1 MRAHDG
7 TNESLTDTE
16 EEQINMV
23 TTGLIMTLLS
33 SIGWSSADALRKR
46 LTHGLELTSLNALLA
61 AGQLIILVAVI
72 PVYVLVTTI
81 DVHSIFQLQSH
92 AYWWYAIPSCLL
104 TTAGH
109 IYFLKSIQH
118 SDLSLTIPYLS
129 FTPIF
134 VLITAIFVL
143 QECPNHTALAGIL
156 IVSLGAFF
164 LNRTGPIDQET
175 RRGLGRLVSDRG
187 SRYMVGT
194 AIAWSAAATFDKA
207 ALQFA
212 STSLHIGLMLF
223 GTTLLLLMVAL
234 KSGHQ
239 QSMRTTLLRWKP
251 ISFVCLIMLCAMGL
265 QFCAYAYWDV
275 AHVEA
280 LKRAVGLVGSLVF
293 GWLYFGESHFWRRVP
308 LIAMMAVGSALVVTA
323 T

>member
-1 MRAHDG
+1 
-7 TNESLTDTE
+7 
-16 EEQINMV
+16 
-23 TTGLIMTLLS
+23 MTLLS
-33 SIGWSSADALRKR
+33 SIGWSTADALRKR
-46 LTHGLELTSLNALLA
+46 LTHVLELTSLNTLLA
-61 AGQLIILVAVI
+61 AGQLFILIAVV
-72 PVYVLVTTI
+72 PVYVLLTTL
-81 DVHSIFQLQSH
+81 DAQSIFQLESH

-143 QECPNHTALAGIL
+143 EEYPNRTALAGIL
-156 IVSLGAFF
+156 IVSLSAFF
-164 LNRTGPIDQET
+164 LNRTGPASQET

-187 SRYMVGT
+187 SRYMLGT

-212 STSLHIGLMLF
+212 SIPTHIGMMLF
-223 GTTLLLLMVAL
+223 GTSLLLGTLAL
-234 KSGHQ
+234 RSGHTQ
-239 QSMRTTLLRWKP
+239 QMRNTLQRWKP
-251 ISFVCLIMLCAMGL
+251 ISVVCFIMLCAMGF

-280 LKRAVGLVGSLVF
+280 LKRAVGLVGSLGF
-293 GWLYFGESHFWRRVP
+293 GWLYFGESDFWRRVP